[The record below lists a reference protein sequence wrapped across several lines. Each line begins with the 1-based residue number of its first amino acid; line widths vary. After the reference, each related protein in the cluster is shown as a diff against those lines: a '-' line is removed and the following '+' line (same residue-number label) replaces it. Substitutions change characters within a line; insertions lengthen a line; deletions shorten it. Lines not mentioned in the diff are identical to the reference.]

1 LLPFFV
7 KKEDE
12 EMAKH
17 RGWNEGTISKR
28 SNGSFRAQI
37 TLEGRRLSF
46 TGKTVQECRG
56 WIKQTIGQIDGG
68 LSYQGAS
75 MTFGEYL
82 EIWLRTLKQNRR
94 AKTFLSYRRIADRY
108 ILPAFGAVRLRDL
121 QSFRIEQYLTTESEK
136 GVGDRTCQII
146 YAIMHA
152 CLETTVRKGL
162 LGRNPLDAVEKPK
175 VKHPIKI
182 VTLQPEQIQQ
192 LLIAAEGDRDAVL
205 YHLALTT
212 GLREGEII
220 GLKWSDLD
228 WERSRLKI
236 QRQVQRID
244 GQGLVFSEPKTQFGN
259 RMIALG
265 QITLEKLQEHRQ
277 RQELEKAVAGQQWQE
292 NGLIFPTTIGTPRDP
307 HNLLKS
313 FKKLLAKARLPNMR
327 FHDLRHTSVTLI
339 LNDIGAPIKEAQHRA
354 GHASPSTTINIYG
367 GETTS
372 KLDQVVAQS
381 LDELI
386 TPVSFKLHP
395 NCTKEESLS
404 ER

>member
-1 LLPFFV
+1 LPFLV
-7 KKEDE
+7 EKGDE

-28 SNGSFRAQI
+28 TNGSYRAQI
-37 TLEGRRLSF
+37 TLEGKRLSF
-46 TGKTVQECRG
+46 TGKTIQECRA
-56 WIKQTIGQIDGG
+56 WIKQMVGQIDGG

-82 EIWLRTLKQNRR
+82 EVWLRTVRQNRR
-94 AKTFLSYRRIADRY
+94 AKTYLSYRGIADRY
-108 ILPAFGAVRLRDL
+108 ILPAFGTVRLRDL
-121 QSFRIEQYLTTESEK
+121 QPYRIEQYLTTESEK
-136 GVGDRTCQII
+136 RVGDRTCQII

-175 VKHPIKI
+175 VRHPKKI

-192 LLIAAEGDRDAVL
+192 LLIAAEGNRDAVL

-228 WERSRLKI
+228 WERGRLKI
-236 QRQVQRID
+236 QRQVQRIK

-259 RMIALG
+259 RVIAVG
-265 QITLEKLQEHRQ
+265 PITLVKLREHRQ
-277 RQELEKAVAGQQWQE
+277 QQKLEKAIIIHRWQE
-292 NGLIFPTTIGTPRDP
+292 NDLIFPTTIGTPRDP
-307 HNLLKS
+307 HNLLKC
-313 FKKLLAKARLPNMR
+313 FKEILGKAGLPDMR

-354 GHASPSTTINIYG
+354 GHTSPSTTINIYG

-372 KLDQVVAQS
+372 KLDEVVARN
-381 LDELI
+381 LDELV

-404 ER
+404 KR